1 MEIPIMSSNKLT
13 DAQLVLLSSAAQ
25 HWEGAIEVGL
35 KGAAAKKMVGKLL
48 QEGLIEEVP
57 SRGSLPLW
65 RRDDNLGALALCI
78 TERGLAAIRVEP
90 HVAEVK
96 IDDEASET
104 QSGVDLAP
112 KQSSRRV
119 TAANRTKSKGETVRG
134 SVKPSSRDS
143 KQDRV
148 VEMLLRR
155 QGATIVAMK
164 ATGWQQHSVR
174 GFFAGVVRKKLGLN
188 LVSEKNGG
196 ERVYR
201 IAIKNRS
208 RKGKSRKVA

>member
-1 MEIPIMSSNKLT
+1 MSSNKLT

-25 HWEGAIEVGL
+25 QSEGAIEVGL
-35 KGAAAKKMVGKLL
+35 KGAATKKMVGKLL
-48 QEGLIEEVP
+48 QEGLIKEVP

-65 RRDDNLGALALCI
+65 RRDDNQGALALCI

-90 HVAEVK
+90 RAAEVK

-104 QSGVDLAP
+104 QSAVVLATE
-112 KQSSRRV
+112 QSSRRV
-119 TAANRTKSKGETVRG
+119 TAANRTRSKGETARR
-134 SVKPSSRDS
+134 SAKPSSRDS

-155 QGATIVAMK
+155 QGATIAAIMK
-164 ATGWQQHSVR
+164 ATDWQQHSVR
-174 GFFAGVVRKKLGLN
+174 GFFAAVVRKKLGLN
-188 LVSEKNGG
+188 LISEKNDG

>member
-1 MEIPIMSSNKLT
+1 MSSNKLT
-13 DAQLVLLSSAAQ
+13 DAQIVLLSSAAQ
-25 HWEGAIEVGL
+25 HSEGAIEVGL
-35 KGAAAKKMVGKLL
+35 KDAAAKKMVGKLL

-65 RRDDNLGALALCI
+65 RRDDNQGALTLRI
-78 TERGLAAIRVEP
+78 TERGLAAIGVEL
-90 HVAEVK
+90 HVAEMK

-104 QSGVDLAP
+104 QSEVDLAP

-119 TAANRTKSKGETVRG
+119 TAASRTKSKGEIVRR

-148 VEMLLRR
+148 VEMLMLR
-155 QGATIVAMK
+155 QGATLSAIMK
-164 ATGWQQHSVR
+164 ATGWQRHSVR
-174 GFFAGVVRKKLGLN
+174 GFLAGVVRKKLGLN